1 MKKYNVYKIISISVI
16 VTILLSFI
24 IPSTTFDSYG
34 NATTSNINPISL
46 IDTFANGI
54 TSFSVF
60 LSTFVFILCIGIFYG
75 VLVKTGKYKTVINN
89 TAYKFKDK
97 KSTFVIISALI
108 LGIMSAIIGNYF
120 AMLIFV
126 PAFIGILRKLGYDR
140 FTSILATIGSIVLG
154 STGSLYT
161 IYANQILGSTIADNI
176 LFKVI
181 ISLISLI
188 SIIIFILVFK
198 KPEEV
203 KLEKQEAKKCAHIS
217 VIFDIILVLLIL
229 GMVPWAEYFGF
240 DGFTTLNES
249 LLEFEVFGVSPYKA
263 FIGSTIAAFGSFTLF
278 DLSVVLLLASVI
290 VALANRTKLN
300 DFMQTLAI
308 SLKRALPYALIVVFA
323 NIVLVNIYSSG
334 LFYTLVISI
343 TKLTDKLFAG
353 SLISAL
359 ASLAYPDHMYAS
371 QFTLSTVTAAI
382 TDEKFLVLLSVIFQA
397 IYSLFLLVS
406 PTSVLILLGLQYTN
420 TSYKEWIKY
429 IGKYFLVLFAVL
441 FISLMIISGNFL
453 STYSIVLLIAIIVLA
468 IVLIFISK
476 NKKEVVTKTEIKE
489 EIKEI
494 KEEGKK
500 EVKNSTTKTTTKKP
514 QTQKKS
520 TTTKKTTTKKTTTT
534 KPSITTPVG
543 LTEEKA
549 HEILLSLKSEYPEGY
564 PWNDNTW
571 SDFHGG
577 NYSGGWG
584 CVGFTYMASDRIFG
598 NLPVTR
604 ITDFS
609 KIRVGDIFRYQNGSY
624 GHSVIVLEVKSDRIV
639 VVEGN
644 WQKKVHWNREITFDY
659 MKKYGKYIYTRW
671 PK

>member
-75 VLVKTGKYKTVINN
+75 VLVKTGKYETVINN

-97 KSTFVIISALI
+97 KSTFVIISTLI

-126 PAFIGILRKLGYDR
+126 PVFIGILRKLGYDR
-140 FTSILATIGSIVLG
+140 FTSILATIGSIILG
-154 STGSLYT
+154 SVGSLYT
-161 IYANQILGSTIADNI
+161 IYANQILGSTIMDSI

-181 ISLISLI
+181 ISLVSLI

-198 KPEEV
+198 KPEEI
-203 KLEKQEAKKCAHIS
+203 KLEKQEVKKCAHIS
-217 VIFDIILVLLIL
+217 IIFDIILVLLIL

-240 DGFTTLNES
+240 DGFTKFNES

-263 FIGSTIAAFGSFTLF
+263 FIGSTMAPFGSFTLF
-278 DLSVVLLLASVI
+278 DLSVVILLASVI
-290 VALANRTKLN
+290 VTLANRTKLN

-308 SLKRALPYALIVVFA
+308 SLKRALPYALIVILV
-323 NIVLVNIYSSG
+323 NVVLVNIYSSG

-343 TKLTDKLFAG
+343 TKLIDKLFAG

-371 QFTLSTVTAAI
+371 QFTLSTVTATI
-382 TDEKFLVLLSVIFQA
+382 TDKKFLVLLSVIFQA

-429 IGKYFLVLFAVL
+429 IGKYFLVLFAIL
-441 FISLMIISGNFL
+441 FISLMIISGDFL

-476 NKKEVVTKTEIKE
+476 NKEEVATKTEVKE
-489 EIKEI
+489 EVKEI
-494 KEEGKK
+494 KEVSEEDKK
-500 EVKNSTTKTTTKKP
+500 EVKKTTTKTTTKKP
-514 QTQKKS
+514 QTNKKT
-520 TTTKKTTTKKTTTT
+520 TTTKKTTTKKTTT
-534 KPSITTPVG
+534 
-543 LTEEKA
+543 
-549 HEILLSLKSEYPEGY
+549 KS
-564 PWNDNTW
+564 
-571 SDFHGG
+571 
-577 NYSGGWG
+577 
-584 CVGFTYMASDRIFG
+584 
-598 NLPVTR
+598 
-604 ITDFS
+604 
-609 KIRVGDIFRYQNGSY
+609 
-624 GHSVIVLEVKSDRIV
+624 
-639 VVEGN
+639 
-644 WQKKVHWNREITFDY
+644 KK
-659 MKKYGKYIYTRW
+659 
-671 PK
+671 